1 MRNESSC
8 KGKVSKQAK
17 SSVCKKQKSG
27 DNQAHEEII
36 SEEKLIER
44 NGIFGEKK
52 VYLSMY
58 LQLFFE
64 KRIIRKSPRTL
75 RDLAQYIYDKK
86 DLYMHKKNGYK
97 LLELSSIITELN
109 TLSKS
114 IKEKLKKEKE
124 EAKKNKSKYY

>member
-27 DNQAHEEII
+27 DNQPHEEII
-36 SEEKLIER
+36 SEEELIER
-44 NGIFGEKK
+44 NGIIGKK
-52 VYLSMY
+52 TVYLSMY

-64 KRIIRKSPRTL
+64 KRIIRNSPRTL
-75 RDLAQYIYDKK
+75 RQLALYIYNRK
-86 DLYMHKKNGYK
+86 DLYTHKGNGYK
-97 LLELSSIITELN
+97 LLELSSIITDLN
-109 TLSKS
+109 ALSKS